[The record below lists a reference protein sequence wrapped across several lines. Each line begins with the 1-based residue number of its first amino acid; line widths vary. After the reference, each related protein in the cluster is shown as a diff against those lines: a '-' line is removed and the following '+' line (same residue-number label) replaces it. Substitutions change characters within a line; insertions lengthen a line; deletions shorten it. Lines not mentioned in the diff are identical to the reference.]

1 MAEINRESQEFAEIM
16 AQVNREMRMYGELHV
31 STAERLKD
39 AEMKTKYGLDG
50 FSKASGMG
58 ADALA
63 KFGEAAFSSG
73 KALLEGKK
81 GASALNSTMDQLTD
95 SVKMA
100 AVALT
105 FLVPG
110 GPLIKGLVAGI
121 GLLTVSVLEAGK
133 KYTQAANTMSD
144 QLYKGY
150 QDLAQSGAAASDGM
164 TGLFNDAKKLGLS
177 MNEIGQY
184 TELIAANSKDLA
196 LFSGSVFEGR
206 KRFADM
212 GEAMEPFKES
222 LMNAGLSQEQINA
235 GSMAYLRIQTRTGAA
250 QNKTTE
256 ELAAGAKKYLNEQDL
271 LAKVTG
277 QSRKEMED
285 QQARALQQQQFASK
299 VRELTKAGQTEAVD
313 RLMALNSMYS
323 AMGPKMAAAFQAS
336 VTGNYANADAI
347 EVGIA
352 SQNEMMRTTDMVIKN
367 QMSVAEAAQKTGK
380 TIGKFNDDVNIGLAG
395 VNASIGD
402 FSEFEKARQM
412 ADGDIVANMK
422 KADDE
427 RKKQGMDGS
436 KAADAAVQAQT
447 DLVLM
452 QQKGNKAVE
461 QFVFA
466 GVVPATKAMTVLVE
480 KTTLAAGAMA
490 KMFGVGVGPQAAT
503 AASTGPSTDEA
514 RKTVAAATEK
524 AKADAERARAAEKD
538 AALSKEQKEAIK
550 KQAADSARDMMNE
563 TNALRAAAQREK
575 NAERTARRAG
585 TAAPA
590 GGGAAPAAGGGA
602 TPASGAA
609 PASGATTR
617 SMAPAGGSP
626 PPSAGSPDGQPG
638 KTTPA
643 AGGAGSLK
651 IGPNADMSGV
661 IPEMVSRLEQFAQA
675 SGKSVDVNSAYRSDQ
690 KQAELWV
697 RGNILKEPGILMPAA
712 PKDDQEITYKGK
724 TYQVKGQGKGSLH
737 GVGNAVD
744 ISVAGMGKSK
754 GPIDELLANA
764 GLFRPFIAN
773 DHPHVQMMADGGI
786 VKASNGGT
794 PAIIGEGGR
803 DEAVIPLK
811 DGAVPVSLNLKDAL
825 NTPSM
830 GGYNEYA
837 GYNMGPMSTDIEA
850 VKKLAEAVGAFDK
863 TSQII
868 TDPATWKQILSSGLA
883 TNYKL
888 VNAELGTKALP
899 GIDQDMAD
907 RLKEIK
913 EQGNTT
919 TEAALKQVGEEL
931 IKGMS
936 SMAEKFAVTMT
947 GRALS
952 MDSSEIA
959 PLLQELVSATKNGVD
974 VQQKI
979 LASSY

>member
-1 MAEINRESQEFAEIM
+1 MADINREAEEFTRIM
-16 AQVNREMRMYGELHV
+16 AQVNYEMRAYGELSA
-31 STAERLKD
+31 STAARRND
-39 AEMKTKYGLDG
+39 AEMKAKFGLDD
-50 FSKASGMG
+50 FSKSTGMG

-63 KFGEAAFSSG
+63 KFGAAAFSSG
-73 KALLEGKK
+73 KALLAAKNGTADFS
-81 GASALNSTMDQLTD
+81 GAMDQMTD
-95 SVKMA
+95 AVKMA

-105 FLVPG
+105 LLVPG
-110 GPLIKGLVAGI
+110 GPLIKGLMAGI

-133 KYTQAANTMSD
+133 EYMKATNAMRE
-144 QLYKGY
+144 QLSKGY
-150 QDLAQSGAAASDGM
+150 QDLALSGAAASDGM

-177 MNEIGQY
+177 MNDIGQY

-367 QMSVAEAAQKTGK
+367 QMTVAEAAQKTGK

-395 VNASIGD
+395 VNAGIGD

-427 RKKQGMDGS
+427 RKKQGMDGG
-436 KAADAAVQAQT
+436 KAADALVQKQT
-447 DLVLM
+447 ELTLKI
-452 QQKGNKAVE
+452 QEGNKAVE
-461 QFVFA
+461 KFVLA
-466 GVVPATKAMTVLVE
+466 GVGPATDAMKLLVHN
-480 KTTLAAGAMA
+480 TTLAAGAMA
-490 KMFGVGVGPQAAT
+490 KMFGVGVGPQPPAGPPQTQPQKSNT
-503 AASTGPSTDEA
+503 AASKDMPVDVSKSVKPRPQDQL
-514 RKTVAAATEK
+514 K
-524 AKADAERARAAEKD
+524 AQVWD
-538 AALSKEQKEAIK
+538 SKYASGWNP
-550 KQAADSARDMMNE
+550 DGSA
-563 TNALRAAAQREK
+563 K
-575 NAERTARRAG
+575 NTAPA
-585 TAAPA
+585 AAPA

-602 TPASGAA
+602 APAAAGGGGAPAARSVKAGAA
-609 PASGATTR
+609 PASLPSGGPSQEPKR
-617 SMAPAGGSP
+617 SWTDYIKFTGGTGTKEHFAKLLDP
-626 PPSAGSPDGQPG
+626 VQQ
-638 KTTPA
+638 
-643 AGGAGSLK
+643 
-651 IGPNADMSGV
+651 N
-661 IPEMVSRLEQFAQA
+661 FAQMA
-675 SGKSVDVNSAYRSDQ
+675 EDYMTLTGKRLQVNSAYRSPEE
-690 KQAELWV
+690 QAKVDSGSNPKALPGHSKHQQGRAIDINSSQVED
-697 RGNILKEPGILMPAA
+697 LKRSGLL
-712 PKDDQEITYKGK
+712 QEFGFSPL
-724 TYQVKGQGKGSLH
+724 QG
-737 GVGNAVD
+737 D
-744 ISVAGMGKSK
+744 
-754 GPIDELLANA
+754 P
-764 GLFRPFIAN
+764 
-773 DHPHVQMMADGGI
+773 PHIFMKDGGI
-786 VKASNGGT
+786 VKASEGGT

-811 DGAVPVSLNLKDAL
+811 NGAVPVSLSLKDAL
-825 NTPSM
+825 STPTF
-830 GGYNEYA
+830 GGVNEYA
-837 GYNMGPMSTDIEA
+837 GYNTGPMSTDLDA

-868 TDPATWKQILSSGLA
+868 TDTATWKQILSSGLA

-899 GIDQDMAD
+899 GMDQDMAD

-919 TEAALKQVGEEL
+919 TEEALKQVAEEL
-931 IKGMS
+931 KQGLS
-936 SMAEKFAVTMT
+936 SMAEQFAVTMT
-947 GRALS
+947 SRALS
-952 MDSSEIA
+952 VDPSEIA
-959 PLLQELVSATKNGVD
+959 PLLQELVFATKNGND
-974 VQQKI
+974 INTKI
-979 LASSY
+979 LAASY